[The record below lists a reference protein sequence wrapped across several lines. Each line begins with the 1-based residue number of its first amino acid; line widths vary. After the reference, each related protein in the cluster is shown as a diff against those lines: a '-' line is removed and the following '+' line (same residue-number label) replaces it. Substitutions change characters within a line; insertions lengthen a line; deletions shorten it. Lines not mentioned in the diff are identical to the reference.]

1 MRLILSTHF
10 FKLIN
15 MKALFLLTTC
25 TALSALLA
33 FSDRFASE
41 NRFVTESPDQ
51 QFVMEAAEGG
61 MLEVK
66 LGELASRKGA
76 SQDVKAFGKT
86 MVTDHTKVNEELK
99 ALAQKKQITIPT
111 AIGAKKQ
118 QKYDSLAALSGE
130 QFDMLYMNMMIASH
144 EQTIGLFQTESNKG
158 QDADLKKWADSKV
171 PALKHHLEMAKK
183 LFRTSPGAVKH

>member
-1 MRLILSTHF
+1 
-10 FKLIN
+10 
-15 MKALFLLTTC
+15 MKALFLLTIC

-33 FSDRFASE
+33 FSNRFAHE
-41 NRFVTESPDQ
+41 KQFITKSPDQ

-66 LGELASRKGA
+66 LGELASQKGV
-76 SQDVKAFGKT
+76 SNEVKSFGKT
-86 MVTDHTKVNEELK
+86 MVADHTKVNDELK

-118 QKYDSLAALSGE
+118 QKYDSLAALNGE

-158 QDADLKKWADSKV
+158 EDAELKKWADSKV

-183 LFRTSPGAVKH
+183 LFKASPGAAKH

>member
-1 MRLILSTHF
+1 
-10 FKLIN
+10 
-15 MKALFLLTTC
+15 MKAIFLLITC
-25 TALSALLA
+25 TALSGLLA
-33 FSDRFASE
+33 FSNRFADE
-41 NRFVTESPDQ
+41 KPFITDSPDQ

-66 LGELASRKGA
+66 LGELASQKGTT
-76 SQDVKAFGKT
+76 QDVKAFGKT

-99 ALAQKKQITIPT
+99 ALAQKKQLTIPT

-118 QKYDSLAALSGE
+118 QKYDSLAALNGE

-158 QDADLKKWADSKV
+158 QDPELKKWADSKV

-183 LFRTSPGAVKH
+183 LFKASPGAAKH